1 MFIGNVELFMKHFGI
16 TVWVSPF
23 VTWQHLDS
31 SSSRGDGNLLSP
43 PCFELNRFDIF
54 IFTVL
59 SINGGKEETLGACP
73 RREEEEEEEEEEERG

>member
-1 MFIGNVELFMKHFGI
+1 MSSYLWNTLVLECEFP
-16 TVWVSPF
+16 PF

-43 PCFELNRFDIF
+43 PARFEPNRFDIF

-59 SINGGKEETLGACP
+59 SINGAKEETSGACL
-73 RREEEEEEEEEEERG
+73 RREEEEEEEEEEKG